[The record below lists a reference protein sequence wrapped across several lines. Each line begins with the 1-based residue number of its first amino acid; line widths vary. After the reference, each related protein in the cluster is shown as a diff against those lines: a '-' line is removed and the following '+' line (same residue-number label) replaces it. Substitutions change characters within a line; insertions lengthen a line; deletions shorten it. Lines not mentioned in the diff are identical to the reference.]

1 MTKLKNETQET
12 FSLMPI
18 ISVLPLGSSNGS
30 KVSLSIS
37 PHFKC
42 KRLACCV
49 SLASSRILPFCSSAP
64 ALQAAVAAA
73 GSAKLALFPTVILSA
88 LMQSPFGTAGCHGT
102 RSILPTGTQLE
113 YREWSVWQETSGH
126 EKVQCNDLK
135 REAKFNTRMVE
146 FTRFSLLKCDCFV
159 TRRGGYTDRIPDGVS
174 RMKGMWWNCAE
185 PENGLYQLHAGISGS
200 LMWTCF
206 TSYSQGNTSER
217 TSKVQHPKSNSLPWL

>member
-1 MTKLKNETQET
+1 MTKLKNETRET
-12 FSLMPI
+12 FSYTPI
-18 ISVLPLGSSNGS
+18 ISVLPLASSNGS

-64 ALQAAVAAA
+64 VLAAAVAAA

-113 YREWSVWQETSGH
+113 HREWSVWQETSGH
-126 EKVQCNDLK
+126 EKVQCDDFK
-135 REAKFNTRMVE
+135 REAKYSTQRMVE
-146 FTRFSLLKCDCFV
+146 VTRFSLLKWLFCHKKRWVHWQNPRGSFKNERNAVKLCRTGKWFVVIACRDIWIINVNMFCFLFP
-159 TRRGGYTDRIPDGVS
+159 G
-174 RMKGMWWNCAE
+174 K
-185 PENGLYQLHAGISGS
+185 
-200 LMWTCF
+200 
-206 TSYSQGNTSER
+206 
-217 TSKVQHPKSNSLPWL
+217 